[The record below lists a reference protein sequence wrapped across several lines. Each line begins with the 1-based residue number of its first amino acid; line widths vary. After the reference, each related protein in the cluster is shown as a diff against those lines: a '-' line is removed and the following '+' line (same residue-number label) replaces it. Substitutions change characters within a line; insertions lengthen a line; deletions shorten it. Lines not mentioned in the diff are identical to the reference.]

1 MSLPRV
7 PRSPGILA
15 TGIMATML
23 FVLFTGLSS
32 EGGGWGKTV
41 HVILTTETVTTGPA
55 GVGIIHVDWLIR
67 DHGGSGNLHQVL
79 VIIVLEPASEVMKG
93 RVTCPGHVSTR
104 VLMCHVSCVLV

>member
-15 TGIMATML
+15 TGVMATLL

-41 HVILTTETVTTGPA
+41 HVIIVILTTETVTTGPA
-55 GVGIIHVDWLIR
+55 GVGIIHVDRLIS
-67 DHGGSGNLHQVL
+67 DHGGSGHLHQVL
-79 VIIVLEPASEVMKG
+79 VIIVLEPASEVMEG
-93 RVTCPGHVSTR
+93 RVTCPRHVSR
-104 VLMCHVSCVLV
+104 VLV